1 MNLHRTYRTKLTTE
15 DLLRNIR
22 RNMSPEPGFSGND
35 FTYFAELNNALETT
49 KHLWYR
55 IPYEHKVNIK
65 SNSMFYWPRTEV
77 TFMPIESGTVV
88 TVRFR
93 GTIIAYLVYGTFI
106 AFFLGLMGYFLSQ
119 DLSDLS
125 PVLASVVFGLPLAII
140 PFLLR
145 RTQNSIIGKLE
156 YS

>member
-1 MNLHRTYRTKLTTE
+1 MNIKKTYRTKLTAE
-15 DLLRNIR
+15 DLYRNIR

-49 KHLWYR
+49 KPLWYR

-65 SNSMFYWPRTEV
+65 SNSIFYWPRTEV
-77 TFMPIESGTVV
+77 TFKPAESGTVV
-88 TVRFR
+88 TVYFT
-93 GTIIAYLVYGTFI
+93 GTIMAYLVYGTFVV
-106 AFFLGLMGYFLSQ
+106 FFLGLMGYFLSKNPSG
-119 DLSDLS
+119 LSL
-125 PVLASVVFGLPLAII
+125 VLATLVFSLPLAII

-145 RTQNSIIGKLE
+145 KTQNNIIGKLE